1 MGDVKWIKIAT
12 DIFDDEK
19 IMLIEASGDDCYA
32 IITVWFK
39 LLCLAGK
46 QNNGG
51 IFMLN
56 DKLAY
61 NEEMLATIFR
71 MKSTTIR
78 KALDMF
84 EEFGMIERIEGVVS
98 IPNWNKHQSLEKLE
112 KQKKLRNDYMKKY
125 MKAKRESEKTASK
138 NNVSANVNA
147 NVTKMLTDVNS
158 LDIDKDIEEENKNK
172 ELSKESDIGYIAP
185 TFEEIKKYCSEKK
198 YSFNINKF
206 YCYYSS
212 RGWEFNNTN
221 KKIVDW
227 KSLCDLWETTEKDFK
242 NKSPNKDIDL
252 EDWQIDGMNEI
263 MEDFKNEIT
272 YFKD

>member
-1 MGDVKWIKIAT
+1 MADVKWIKIAT

-84 EEFGMIERIEGVVS
+84 EQFGMIERIEGVVS
-98 IPNWNKHQSLEKLE
+98 IPNWNKHQSLDKLE
-112 KQKKLRNDYMKKY
+112 QLKQRNREYVRKYRSKQKQLKDYSKLTCKEDVSKC
-125 MKAKRESEKTASK
+125 KA
-138 NNVSANVNA
+138 
-147 NVTKMLTDVNS
+147 
-158 LDIDKDIEEENKNK
+158 LDIDKEIEEEIDTTINSCCLEHKNNIPTIDEVKSYCISKNYTFDVNKM
-172 ELSKESDIGYIAP
+172 
-185 TFEEIKKYCSEKK
+185 
-198 YSFNINKF
+198 YS
-206 YCYYSS
+206 YYSS
-212 RGWEFNNTN
+212 KNWELKDNV
-221 KKIVDW
+221 KIKNWQAV
-227 KSLCDLWETTEKDFK
+227 CDLWQANEEKIK
-242 NKSPNKDIDL
+242 TVNKDITL
-252 EDWQIDGMNEI
+252 EDWQIEGMKGI
-263 MEDFKNEIT
+263 MEEFKR
-272 YFKD
+272 

>member
-71 MKSTTIR
+71 MKPATIR

-84 EEFGMIERIEGVVS
+84 EDFGMIERIEGVVS

-112 KQKKLRNDYMKKY
+112 KQIRKDP
-125 MKAKRESEKTASK
+125 ES
-138 NNVSANVNA
+138 
-147 NVTKMLTDVNS
+147 
-158 LDIDKDIEEENKNK
+158 IE
-172 ELSKESDIGYIAP
+172 LHPI
-185 TFEEIKKYCSEKK
+185 C
-198 YSFNINKF
+198 
-206 YCYYSS
+206 
-212 RGWEFNNTN
+212 
-221 KKIVDW
+221 
-227 KSLCDLWETTEKDFK
+227 
-242 NKSPNKDIDL
+242 
-252 EDWQIDGMNEI
+252 
-263 MEDFKNEIT
+263 
-272 YFKD
+272 

>member
-1 MGDVKWIKIAT
+1 MADIKWIKIAT

-71 MKSTTIR
+71 MKATTIR

-125 MKAKRESEKTASK
+125 MKAKRESEKAASK
-138 NNVSANVNA
+138 NNVNINVNA

-158 LDIDKDIEEENKNK
+158 LEEDKEIEEEYKNKNPSSSKK
-172 ELSKESDIGYIAP
+172 ECEGTTP
-185 TFEEIKKYCSEKK
+185 TLDEVKLFFEEEEIKIDPIKF
-198 YSFNINKF
+198 FNH
-206 YCYYSS
+206 YSS
-212 RGWEFNNTN
+212 NGWKVGKDVIN
-221 KKIVDW
+221 DW
-227 KSLCDLWETTEKDFK
+227 KSIARIWNNNFL
-242 NKSPNKDIDL
+242 KSKSKQEDQSKL
-252 EDWQIDGMNEI
+252 EDWQKDYFENMMKEFDDNE
-263 MEDFKNEIT
+263 E
-272 YFKD
+272 

>member
-1 MGDVKWIKIAT
+1 MADVKWIKIAT

-71 MKSTTIR
+71 MKATTIR

-84 EEFGMIERIEGVVS
+84 EQFGMIERIEGVVS
-98 IPNWNKHQSLEKLE
+98 IPNWNKHQSLDKLE
-112 KQKKLRNDYMKKY
+112 KRKEQVKKNVRNFRERQKQLKLQNLASNDYC
-125 MKAKRESEKTASK
+125 
-138 NNVSANVNA
+138 NHNVINCNQ
-147 NVTKMLTDVNS
+147 
-158 LDIDKDIEEENKNK
+158 IEEDKEIEEEIDTTINSCCLEHKNNIPTLEEVKLYCINKNYTFDV
-172 ELSKESDIGYIAP
+172 SKM
-185 TFEEIKKYCSEKK
+185 
-198 YSFNINKF
+198 YS
-206 YCYYSS
+206 YYSS
-212 RGWEFNNTN
+212 KNWELKDNV
-221 KKIVDW
+221 KIKNWQAV
-227 KSLCDLWETTEKDFK
+227 CDLWQSNEDKFK
-242 NKSPNKDIDL
+242 HRQNDQSKL
-252 EDWQIDGMNEI
+252 EDWQKDYFENMMKEFDDNE
-263 MEDFKNEIT
+263 E
-272 YFKD
+272 

>member
-1 MGDVKWIKIAT
+1 MADVKWIKIAT

-84 EEFGMIERIEGVVS
+84 EQFGMIERIEGVVS
-98 IPNWNKHQSLEKLE
+98 IPNWNKHQSLDKLE
-112 KQKKLRNDYMKKY
+112 QLKQNNRDRQRKYYYKQKAKKILGN
-125 MKAKRESEKTASK
+125 STP
-138 NNVSANVNA
+138 NVRPNIN
-147 NVTKMLTDVNS
+147 LTEPNT
-158 LDIDKDIEEENKNK
+158 LDIDKEIEEENKNK
-172 ELSKESDIGYIAP
+172 K
-185 TFEEIKKYCSEKK
+185 EEIELDSSSRLKATTTPTLKEIEDYVREKNYK
-198 YSFNINKF
+198 VNAKKF
-206 YCYYSS
+206 YEVNEA
-212 RGWEFNNTN
+212 RGWKIANNEIIN
-221 KKIVDW
+221 W
-227 KSLCDLWETTEKDFK
+227 KYLLAIWNTKEV
-242 NKSPNKDIDL
+242 NKDITL
-252 EDWQIDGMNEI
+252 EDWQIEGMNEI
-263 MEDFKNEIT
+263 MEGFKN
-272 YFKD
+272 D

>member
-1 MGDVKWIKIAT
+1 MADVKWIKIAT

-71 MKSTTIR
+71 MKATTIR

-84 EEFGMIERIEGVVS
+84 EQFGMIERIEGVVS
-98 IPNWNKHQSLEKLE
+98 IPNWNKHQSLDKLE
-112 KQKKLRNDYMKKY
+112 KRKEQVKKNVRNFRERQKQLKLQNLASNDYC
-125 MKAKRESEKTASK
+125 
-138 NNVSANVNA
+138 NHNVINCNQ
-147 NVTKMLTDVNS
+147 
-158 LDIDKDIEEENKNK
+158 IEEDKEIEEEYKNKNPSSSKK
-172 ELSKESDIGYIAP
+172 ECEGTTP
-185 TFEEIKKYCSEKK
+185 TLEEVKLFFEEEEIKIDPIKF
-198 YSFNINKF
+198 FNH
-206 YCYYSS
+206 YSS
-212 RGWEFNNTN
+212 NGWKVGKDLIN
-221 KKIVDW
+221 DW
-227 KSLCDLWETTEKDFK
+227 KSIARIWNYNFL
-242 NKSPNKDIDL
+242 KSKQNDQSKL
-252 EDWQIDGMNEI
+252 EDWQKDYFENMMKEFDDNE
-263 MEDFKNEIT
+263 E
-272 YFKD
+272 

>member
-51 IFMLN
+51 VFMLN

-71 MKSTTIR
+71 MKPATIR

-125 MKAKRESEKTASK
+125 MKAKRESEKIAPK
-138 NNVSANVNA
+138 NNVNTNVKV
-147 NVTKMLTDVNS
+147 NVTKMLTDVNA
-158 LDIDKDIEEENKNK
+158 LEEDKEIEKEIDIYSSSPQI
-172 ELSKESDIGYIAP
+172 
-185 TFEEIKKYCSEKK
+185 EEIKKFFEEEELQIDPVRF
-198 YSFNINKF
+198 FNHYNSNGWKVGKDKIN
-206 YCYYSS
+206 
-212 RGWEFNNTN
+212 
-221 KKIVDW
+221 DW
-227 KSLCDLWETTEKDFK
+227 KSIARIWNENYLKAKAT
-242 NKSPNKDIDL
+242 NQDIAL
-252 EDWQIDGMNEI
+252 EDWQIEGMNDI
-263 MEDFKNEIT
+263 MEEFK
-272 YFKD
+272 K

>member
-1 MGDVKWIKIAT
+1 MSEVKWIKIAT

-56 DKLAY
+56 DKIAY

-84 EEFGMIERIEGVVS
+84 EQFGMIERIEGVVS
-98 IPNWNKHQSLEKLE
+98 IPNWNKHQSLERLQNRKEYL
-112 KQKKLRNDYMKKY
+112 KKY
-125 MKAKRESEKTASK
+125 MREYRKKQKCLEDNTRKCLRK
-138 NNVSANVNA
+138 QEVN
-147 NVTKMLTDVNS
+147 T
-158 LDIDKDIEEENKNK
+158 LDIDKEIEEEIDTTINSCCLENKNN
-172 ELSKESDIGYIAP
+172 IP
-185 TFEEIKKYCSEKK
+185 TIDEVKSYCIDKKYTFDVNKM
-198 YSFNINKF
+198 YS
-206 YCYYSS
+206 YYSS
-212 RGWEFNNTN
+212 KNWELKDNV
-221 KKIVDW
+221 KIKNWRAV
-227 KSLCDLWETTEKDFK
+227 CDLWQSNEERFK
-242 NKSPNKDIDL
+242 SLNKDITL
-252 EDWQIDGMNEI
+252 EDWQLKG
-263 MEDFKNEIT
+263 MEDVMEEFK
-272 YFKD
+272 K

>member
-1 MGDVKWIKIAT
+1 MADVKWIKIAT

-84 EEFGMIERIEGVVS
+84 EQFGMIERIEGVVS
-98 IPNWNKHQSLEKLE
+98 IPNWNKHQSLDKLE
-112 KQKKLRNDYMKKY
+112 QLKQRNREYVRKYRSKQKQLKDYSKLTCKEDVSKC
-125 MKAKRESEKTASK
+125 KA
-138 NNVSANVNA
+138 
-147 NVTKMLTDVNS
+147 
-158 LDIDKDIEEENKNK
+158 LDIDKEIEEENKNK
-172 ELSKESDIGYIAP
+172 K
-185 TFEEIKKYCSEKK
+185 EEIELDSSSRLKATTTPTLKEIEDYIKEKNYK
-198 YSFNINKF
+198 VNAKKF
-206 YCYYSS
+206 YEVNEA
-212 RGWEFNNTN
+212 RGWKIANNEIIN
-221 KKIVDW
+221 W
-227 KSLCDLWETTEKDFK
+227 KYLLAIWNTKEV
-242 NKSPNKDIDL
+242 NKDITL
-252 EDWQIDGMNEI
+252 EDWQIEGMKGI

>member
-1 MGDVKWIKIAT
+1 MADVKWIKIAT

-84 EEFGMIERIEGVVS
+84 EQFGMIERIEGVVS

-125 MKAKRESEKTASK
+125 MKAKRETEKLASK
-138 NNVSANVNA
+138 NNVSANVNV
-147 NVTKMLTDVNS
+147 NVTKVLTNVNS
-158 LDIDKDIEEENKNK
+158 LDIDKEIEEENKNK
-172 ELSKESDIGYIAP
+172 NPSSSKKECEGTYP
-185 TFEEIKKYCSEKK
+185 TFEEVK
-198 YSFNINKF
+198 SFFEEEEIQINPNKF
-206 YCYYSS
+206 YSHYQSN
-212 RGWEFNNTN
+212 GW
-221 KKIVDW
+221 KVGKDKINDW
-227 KSLCDLWETTEKDFK
+227 KSIARIWNENYLKAKAT
-242 NKSPNKDIDL
+242 NQDIAL
-252 EDWQIDGMNEI
+252 EDWQIEGMKGI

-272 YFKD
+272 YFKN

>member
-1 MGDVKWIKIAT
+1 MADVKWIKIAT

-71 MKSTTIR
+71 MKATTIR

-84 EEFGMIERIEGVVS
+84 EQFGMIERIEGVVS
-98 IPNWNKHQSLEKLE
+98 IPNWNKHQSLDKLE
-112 KQKKLRNDYMKKY
+112 QLKQRNREYVRKYRSKQKQLKDYSKLTCKEDVSKC
-125 MKAKRESEKTASK
+125 KA
-138 NNVSANVNA
+138 
-147 NVTKMLTDVNS
+147 
-158 LDIDKDIEEENKNK
+158 LDIDKEIEREYKNKNPSSSKK
-172 ELSKESDIGYIAP
+172 ECEGTPP
-185 TFEEIKKYCSEKK
+185 TLEEVKLFFEEEEIKIDPIKF
-198 YSFNINKF
+198 FNH
-206 YCYYSS
+206 YSS
-212 RGWEFNNTN
+212 NGWKVGKDLIN
-221 KKIVDW
+221 DW
-227 KSLCDLWETTEKDFK
+227 KSIARIWNYNFL
-242 NKSPNKDIDL
+242 KSKQNDQSKL
-252 EDWQIDGMNEI
+252 EDWQKDYFENMMKEFDDNE
-263 MEDFKNEIT
+263 E
-272 YFKD
+272 

>member
-1 MGDVKWIKIAT
+1 MADVKWIKIAT

-84 EEFGMIERIEGVVS
+84 EQFGMIERIEGVVS
-98 IPNWNKHQSLEKLE
+98 IPNWNKHQSLEQLKHRKEYLKNYMRDYRK
-112 KQKKLRNDYMKKY
+112 KQKSLEANNRKCLRKQ
-125 MKAKRESEKTASK
+125 E
-138 NNVSANVNA
+138 VN
-147 NVTKMLTDVNS
+147 T
-158 LDIDKDIEEENKNK
+158 LDIDKEIEEEYKNK
-172 ELSKESDIGYIAP
+172 K
-185 TFEEIKKYCSEKK
+185 EEIEIDSSSRLKATTTPTLKEIEDYIKEKNYK
-198 YSFNINKF
+198 VNAKKF
-206 YCYYSS
+206 YEVNEA
-212 RGWEFNNTN
+212 RGWKIANNEIIN
-221 KKIVDW
+221 W
-227 KSLCDLWETTEKDFK
+227 KYLLAIWNTKEV
-242 NKSPNKDIDL
+242 NKDITL
-252 EDWQIDGMNEI
+252 EDWQIEGMKGI
-263 MEDFKNEIT
+263 MEEFKR
-272 YFKD
+272 

>member
-51 IFMLN
+51 VFMLN

-71 MKSTTIR
+71 MKPATIR

-98 IPNWNKHQSLEKLE
+98 IPNWNKHQSLDKLE
-112 KQKKLRNDYMKKY
+112 KRKEQVKKNVRNFRERQKQLKLQNLASNDYC
-125 MKAKRESEKTASK
+125 
-138 NNVSANVNA
+138 NHNVINCNQ
-147 NVTKMLTDVNS
+147 
-158 LDIDKDIEEENKNK
+158 IEEDKEIEKEYKNKNTPPIEELRGENK
-172 ELSKESDIGYIAP
+172 P
-185 TFEEIKKYCSEKK
+185 TLEEIK
-198 YSFNINKF
+198 SFFEEEELEIDPVKF
-206 YCYYSS
+206 YKHHQDLN
-212 RGWEFNNTN
+212 WLDKNN
-221 KKIVDW
+221 KPIRSW
-227 KSLCDLWETTEKDFK
+227 KSIARIWNENYLKAKAT
-242 NKSPNKDIDL
+242 NQDIAL
-252 EDWQIDGMNEI
+252 EDWQIEGMNDI
-263 MEDFKNEIT
+263 MEGFKNEKIE
-272 YFKD
+272 KG

>member
-1 MGDVKWIKIAT
+1 MSDVKWIKIAT

-56 DKLAY
+56 DKIAY

-84 EEFGMIERIEGVVS
+84 EQFGMIERVEGVVS

-112 KQKKLRNDYMKKY
+112 KQKQLRNDYMKKY
-125 MKAKRESEKTASK
+125 MKAKRESEKIASK
-138 NNVSANVNA
+138 NNVNTNVKV
-147 NVTKMLTDVNS
+147 NVTKMLTDVNA
-158 LDIDKDIEEENKNK
+158 LEEDKEIEEEYKNNSFLCNDENKNNK
-172 ELSKESDIGYIAP
+172 TPTIEEVKTYCQSKNY
-185 TFEEIKKYCSEKK
+185 T
-198 YSFNINKF
+198 FNIEKF
-206 YCYYSS
+206 YSYYDSKNWLLKN
-212 RGWEFNNTN
+212 GL
-221 KKIVDW
+221 KIINWQAVA
-227 KSLCDLWETTEKDFK
+227 DLWQANEEVFR
-242 NKSPNKDIDL
+242 NKAKANNQDITL
-252 EDWQIDGMNEI
+252 EDWQIAG
-263 MEDFKNEIT
+263 MEDVMEEFK
-272 YFKD
+272 K

>member
-1 MGDVKWIKIAT
+1 MADVKWIKIAT

-56 DKLAY
+56 DKIAY

-84 EEFGMIERIEGVVS
+84 EQFGMIERVEGVVS
-98 IPNWNKHQSLEKLE
+98 IPNWNKHQSLDKLEQLKIKNREYVRKYRE
-112 KQKKLRNDYMKKY
+112 KQKVKSYSKLTCK
-125 MKAKRESEKTASK
+125 E
-138 NNVSANVNA
+138 NVSEC
-147 NVTKMLTDVNS
+147 KPLEE
-158 LDIDKDIEEENKNK
+158 DIDKEIRNKNK
-172 ELSKESDIGYIAP
+172 KEDTTTSSSRLSDKATTTPTLNEIEDYIKEKNYKVNAKKFFEVNEARGWKIANN
-185 TFEEIKKYCSEKK
+185 EIKSWKYLLAVWNDKE
-198 YSFNINKF
+198 
-206 YCYYSS
+206 
-212 RGWEFNNTN
+212 
-221 KKIVDW
+221 V
-227 KSLCDLWETTEKDFK
+227 KS
-242 NKSPNKDIDL
+242 DIDL
-252 EDWQIDGMNEI
+252 EDWQKDYFENMMKEFDDNE
-263 MEDFKNEIT
+263 E
-272 YFKD
+272 

>member
-1 MGDVKWIKIAT
+1 MADVKWIKIAT

-84 EEFGMIERIEGVVS
+84 EQFGMIERIEGVVS
-98 IPNWNKHQSLEKLE
+98 IPNWNKHQSLDKLE
-112 KQKKLRNDYMKKY
+112 QLKQRNREYVRKYRSKQKQLKDYSKLTCKEDVSKC
-125 MKAKRESEKTASK
+125 KA
-138 NNVSANVNA
+138 
-147 NVTKMLTDVNS
+147 
-158 LDIDKDIEEENKNK
+158 LDIDKEIEEENKNK
-172 ELSKESDIGYIAP
+172 NPSSSKKECEGTYP
-185 TFEEIKKYCSEKK
+185 TFEEVK
-198 YSFNINKF
+198 SFFEEEEIQINPNKF
-206 YCYYSS
+206 YSHYQSN
-212 RGWEFNNTN
+212 GW
-221 KKIVDW
+221 KVGKDKINDW
-227 KSLCDLWETTEKDFK
+227 KSIARIWNENYLKAKTT
-242 NKSPNKDIDL
+242 NKDITL
-252 EDWQIDGMNEI
+252 EDWQIEGMKGI
-263 MEDFKNEIT
+263 MEDFKN
-272 YFKD
+272 DN

>member
-1 MGDVKWIKIAT
+1 MADVKWIKIAT

-56 DKLAY
+56 DKIAY

-84 EEFGMIERIEGVVS
+84 EQFGMIERIEGVVS

-125 MKAKRESEKTASK
+125 MKAKRESEKIASK
-138 NNVSANVNA
+138 NDVNTNVKV
-147 NVTKMLTDVNS
+147 NVTKMLTDVNT
-158 LDIDKDIEEENKNK
+158 LEEDIDKEIRNKNK
-172 ELSKESDIGYIAP
+172 KEDTTTSSSRLSDKATTTPTLNEIEDYIKEKNYKVNAKKFFEVNEARGWKIANN
-185 TFEEIKKYCSEKK
+185 EIKSWKYLLAVWNDKE
-198 YSFNINKF
+198 
-206 YCYYSS
+206 
-212 RGWEFNNTN
+212 
-221 KKIVDW
+221 V
-227 KSLCDLWETTEKDFK
+227 KS
-242 NKSPNKDIDL
+242 DIDL
-252 EDWQIDGMNEI
+252 EDWQKDYFENMMRELNDNEKR
-263 MEDFKNEIT
+263 ETSD
-272 YFKD
+272 

>member
-1 MGDVKWIKIAT
+1 MADVKWIKIAT

-84 EEFGMIERIEGVVS
+84 EQFGMIERIEGVVS
-98 IPNWNKHQSLEKLE
+98 IPNWNKHQSLDKLE
-112 KQKKLRNDYMKKY
+112 QLKQRNREYVRKYRSKQKQLKDYSKLTCKEDVSKC
-125 MKAKRESEKTASK
+125 KA
-138 NNVSANVNA
+138 
-147 NVTKMLTDVNS
+147 
-158 LDIDKDIEEENKNK
+158 LDIDKEIEEEYKNKNK

-242 NKSPNKDIDL
+242 NKSLNKDITL
-252 EDWQIDGMNEI
+252 EDWQIEGMKGI
-263 MEDFKNEIT
+263 MEDFK
-272 YFKD
+272 K

>member
-1 MGDVKWIKIAT
+1 
-12 DIFDDEK
+12 
-19 IMLIEASGDDCYA
+19 MLIEASGDDCYA

-56 DKLAY
+56 DKIAY

-84 EEFGMIERIEGVVS
+84 EQFGMIERIEGVVS

-125 MKAKRESEKTASK
+125 MKAKRESEKIASK
-138 NNVSANVNA
+138 NDVNTNVKV

-158 LDIDKDIEEENKNK
+158 LDIDKEIEEEIDTTINSCCLEHKNNIPTLEEVKLYCINKNYTFDV
-172 ELSKESDIGYIAP
+172 SKM
-185 TFEEIKKYCSEKK
+185 
-198 YSFNINKF
+198 YS
-206 YCYYSS
+206 YYSS
-212 RGWEFNNTN
+212 KNWELKDNV
-221 KKIVDW
+221 KIKNWQAV
-227 KSLCDLWETTEKDFK
+227 CDLWQSNEDKFK
-242 NKSPNKDIDL
+242 HRQNDQSKL
-252 EDWQIDGMNEI
+252 EDWQKDYFENMMRELNDNEKR
-263 MEDFKNEIT
+263 ETSD
-272 YFKD
+272 